1 MPKIQ
6 TLLVVA
12 SFLLA
17 ACHEAPPVVNQPG
30 GVDATA
36 KLGDGAYLL
45 SSVTVTT
52 PTETNTFNRAQMKI
66 YSQQRFAYAFFS
78 QRTNNVDAGAGAT
91 EWRNGL
97 LIETPLAN
105 HAGAVSGF
113 RFELDVQPNEQGFD
127 QAIGNMR
134 SEDGLSYDLRE
145 TWQRI
150 SNAASR
156 FDGLWQLQSQ
166 QIDGEQ
172 RKDAIGEVKMIGGGH
187 YIWFH
192 HYDIDGQQQQHFAYG
207 ELAVQPAPTAA
218 VVDTTL
224 QSSYPDR
231 IGQSRALSLS
241 LDADDRLIET
251 FSRAQST
258 VTKTYARL

>member
-1 MPKIQ
+1 MPRIL

-12 SFLLA
+12 SLLLTACYKAPSA
-17 ACHEAPPVVNQPG
+17 ANQPVT
-30 GVDATA
+30 VDTTA
-36 KLGDGAYLL
+36 KLSDGAYLL

-52 PTETNTFNRAQMKI
+52 PSETSTFNRAQMKI
-66 YSQQRFAYAFFS
+66 YARQRFAYAFFS
-78 QRTNNVDAGAGAT
+78 QRTNSVDAGAGAT
-91 EWRNGL
+91 EWRDGL

-127 QAIGNMR
+127 QAIDNMR

-150 SNAASR
+150 STAASR

-207 ELAVQPAPTAA
+207 ELEAQPAPAA
-218 VVDTTL
+218 GVIDTTL
-224 QSSYPDR
+224 QSSYPDH
-231 IGQSRALSLS
+231 IGQSQALSQS
-241 LDADDRLIET
+241 LDAGDRLIET
-251 FSRAQST
+251 FSRAEST
-258 VTKTYARL
+258 VTKTYVRL

>member
-1 MPKIQ
+1 MPRILM
-6 TLLVVA
+6 LLVVA
-12 SFLLA
+12 SLLLT
-17 ACHEAPPVVNQPG
+17 ACHKAPPAANQPVS
-30 GVDATA
+30 VDTTA

-45 SSVTVTT
+45 SSATVTT
-52 PTETNTFNRAQMKI
+52 PTETSTFNRAQMKI
-66 YSQQRFAYAFFS
+66 YARQRFAYAFFN
-78 QRTNNVDAGAGAT
+78 QRTNSVDAGAGAN
-91 EWRNGL
+91 EWRNGI

-127 QAIGNMR
+127 QAINNMR

-150 SNAASR
+150 SNTASR

-172 RKDAIGEVKMIGGGH
+172 RKDAIDEVKMIGGGH

-207 ELAVQPAPTAA
+207 ELVVQPAPTAA

-224 QSSYPDR
+224 QSSYPNR
-231 IGQSRALSLS
+231 IGQSKALSLT
-241 LDADDRLIET
+241 LDAGDRLIET

-258 VTKTYARL
+258 VTKTYVRL